1 MKLKKIN
8 GQVSDSA
15 DIKMVILLLV
25 VIFSIFLFSDNGIKK
40 YFKQTATPYVQKVS
54 NVIQNVSPNSTTT
67 GSVITPELIATSST
81 TNTLPIIAK
90 VTERKGSYIEV
101 TDGCGPYFGGACLSV
116 RSGPGTEFE
125 KIGSLRTGMVLKIA
139 GTVKT
144 ASSTWYKIGFD
155 EWVRYPERMKG
166 DWYINA
172 DYVRVVSAESAS
184 KTAGIVENI
193 DKKIIVDRSE
203 QMVYAYEGDVLFM
216 KQSVSTGK
224 EGNLTPRGNFTIS
237 RKVPSRYMQGPLP
250 GISEQEYDLPGVPW
264 TMYFNEYGAALHGAY
279 WHDKF
284 GQQWSH
290 GCVNLPVD
298 KAEKLYEWADIGTAV
313 VVRD

>member
-1 MKLKKIN
+1 MKTKNDTEL
-8 GQVSDSA
+8 GLP
-15 DIKMVILLLV
+15 ILATV
-25 VIFSIFLFSDNGIKK
+25 VVVLFVTFIFSDNGIKK
-40 YFKQTATPYVQKVS
+40 YISKKTAPYTQMAGIGNLQVVDTPIEQ
-54 NVIQNVSPNSTTT
+54 PALLATTT
-67 GSVITPELIATSST
+67 VVATKT
-81 TNTLPIIAK
+81 EPMIAK
-90 VTERKGSYIEV
+90 VSERKGSYIEV

-139 GTVKT
+139 GTVET

-166 DWYINA
+166 EWYVNA
-172 DYVRVVSAESAS
+172 DYVRVVSAVSSSKSAGTLS
-184 KTAGIVENI
+184 GI

-203 QMVYAYEGDVLFM
+203 QMLYAYEGDVLFM

-224 EGNLTPRGNFTIS
+224 EGNATPRGNFTIS

-250 GISEQEYDLPGVPW
+250 GISDQEYDLPGVPW

-298 KAEKLYEWADIGTAV
+298 KAEILYEWAPVGTVV

>member
-1 MKLKKIN
+1 
-8 GQVSDSA
+8 
-15 DIKMVILLLV
+15 
-25 VIFSIFLFSDNGIKK
+25 
-40 YFKQTATPYVQKVS
+40 
-54 NVIQNVSPNSTTT
+54 
-67 GSVITPELIATSST
+67 
-81 TNTLPIIAK
+81 
-90 VTERKGSYIEV
+90 
-101 TDGCGPYFGGACLSV
+101 
-116 RSGPGTEFE
+116 
-125 KIGSLRTGMVLKIA
+125 MVLKIA
-139 GTVKT
+139 GTVET

-166 DWYINA
+166 EWYVNA
-172 DYVRVVSAESAS
+172 DYVRVVSAVSSSKSAGTLS
-184 KTAGIVENI
+184 GI

-203 QMVYAYEGDVLFM
+203 QMLYAYEGDVLFM

-224 EGNLTPRGNFTIS
+224 EGNATPRGNFTIS

-250 GISEQEYDLPGVPW
+250 GISDQEYDLPGVPW

-298 KAEKLYEWADIGTAV
+298 KAEILYEWAPVGTVV

>member
-1 MKLKKIN
+1 MKQK
-8 GQVSDSA
+8 SD
-15 DIKMVILLLV
+15 IEQGRLILITVVVVLLV
-25 VIFSIFLFSDNGIKK
+25 AAAFSDNGIKK
-40 YFKQTATPYVQKVS
+40 YFSKNISINNGVAGVGNLQVVDPSSETKIELATTTATKTEPV
-54 NVIQNVSPNSTTT
+54 
-67 GSVITPELIATSST
+67 
-81 TNTLPIIAK
+81 IAK
-90 VTERKGSYIEV
+90 VSERKGSYIEV

-125 KIGSLRTGMVLKIA
+125 KIGSLRTGMVLKISK
-139 GTVKT
+139 TVET

-166 DWYINA
+166 DWYVNS
-172 DYVRVVSAESAS
+172 DYVRVVSAESSS

-203 QMVYAYEGDVLFM
+203 QMIYAYEGDTLFM

-224 EGNLTPRGNFTIS
+224 QGNLTPRGNFAIS
-237 RKVPSRYMQGPLP
+237 SKVPSRYMQGPLP
-250 GISEQEYDLPGVPW
+250 GISDQEYDLPGVPW

-298 KAEKLYEWADIGTAV
+298 KAEVLYEWADVGTVV

>member
-1 MKLKKIN
+1 MKPKDDTDLGLPAILFT
-8 GQVSDSA
+8 V
-15 DIKMVILLLV
+15 IVILV
-25 VIFSIFLFSDNGIKK
+25 VALMSGDNGIKK
-40 YFKQTATPYVQKVS
+40 FLF
-54 NVIQNVSPNSTTT
+54 NNSIPLAQVAGIGNLQVVDAPTEVPVTLATTT
-67 GSVITPELIATSST
+67 VAATSSE
-81 TNTLPIIAK
+81 PVIAK

-139 GTVKT
+139 GTVET

-166 DWYINA
+166 DWYVNA
-172 DYVRVVSAESAS
+172 DYVRVVSAESSS
-184 KTAGIVENI
+184 KTAGVIENNN
-193 DKKIIVDRSE
+193 KKIIVDRSE
-203 QMVYAYEGDVLFM
+203 QMVYAYEGNTLFM

-224 EGNLTPRGNFTIS
+224 EGNATPRGNFTIS

-250 GISEQEYDLPGVPW
+250 GISDQEYDLPGVPW

-298 KAEKLYEWADIGTAV
+298 KAEVLYEWADVGTAV